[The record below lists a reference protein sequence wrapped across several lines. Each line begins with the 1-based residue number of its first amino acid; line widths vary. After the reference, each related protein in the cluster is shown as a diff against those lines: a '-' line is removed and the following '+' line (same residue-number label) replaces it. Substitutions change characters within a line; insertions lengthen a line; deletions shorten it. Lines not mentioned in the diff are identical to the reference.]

1 MFVYKVFSFP
11 PSAVLAYHQSLC
23 LLFFQEFLKV
33 IEERRSSF
41 EYITETLES
50 LITQSSSISSSR
62 VLEKTLDEVKKSW
75 EVVTSLAENQKAQL
89 DTCLELSVTV
99 SDMTKEITVWLTG
112 VGSICKEFEP
122 PAILLEKLEEQTE
135 SFMVNYAF
143 WSIFSYMWSILY
155 IRHYAKRLNA
165 TLLMEPSP
173 EDPRV
178 HSLIQPVFFIRNTL
192 LETFQQSP
200 SLYRVLFTNS
210 SSVAIS
216 ELFYPSATPYYP
228 LLPPAIP
235 CYPLLCIGFNGML

>member
-1 MFVYKVFSFP
+1 MFVYKVFFFHP
-11 PSAVLAYHQSLC
+11 ICCPSLSSECVSS
-23 LLFFQEFLKV
+23 FFQEFLKV

-135 SFMVNYAF
+135 SLVVSYAF
-143 WSIFSYMWSILY
+143 WSILSYMWSILY

-178 HSLIQPVFFIRNTL
+178 HSLIQPVFFIRATL

-216 ELFYPSATPYYP
+216 ELIY
-228 LLPPAIP
+228 PPATP